1 MKRTIL
7 GAIHI
12 WRQHPKGG
20 GGVNEMLTF
29 SDMGGG
35 GVWPMMTSAKKEIF
49 LQLQQMHKQ
58 EHSTFEFEIEFF
70 LEKT

>member
-1 MKRTIL
+1 
-7 GAIHI
+7 
-12 WRQHPKGG
+12 
-20 GGVNEMLTF
+20 
-29 SDMGGG
+29 
-35 GVWPMMTSAKKEIF
+35 MMTSAKKEIF